1 MATLPPRRMNEQEG
15 LLGESDSRGIVR
27 LLGEVCAHPGDHA
40 AKKRHL
46 MDGLCRLIDADR
58 WAWGLAAQMEPGKP
72 SVHISLLHG
81 GFSEEAYA
89 AFTVAYNHPEMT
101 AIHAGFAKELAERR
115 CHLTRLR
122 QQMDPEDNYRKT
134 AAYPFWEKADI
145 EGIIMGLRPLDAT
158 TFSIIGIYRRR
169 GAPLFNEREN
179 RIAHILL
186 SEVPVLHTQG
196 WPDDHGGT
204 LPALP
209 ARKRTV
215 MALLVQGYTRGGIST
230 HLGLSPHT
238 VNDHAKAI
246 YKHFGVHSQ
255 AELIARF
262 RSGDGGDS

>member
-1 MATLPPRRMNEQEG
+1 MNKHDE
-15 LLGESDSRGIVR
+15 LLGEADSHAIVR

-40 AKKRHL
+40 ARKHYL
-46 MDGLCRLIDADR
+46 MDGLCRIIDADR

-89 AFTVAYNHPEMT
+89 AFTQAYNHPEMS

-122 QQMDPEDNYRKT
+122 QQMDPDANYKKT
-134 AAYPFWEKADI
+134 AAYPFWKKADI
-145 EGIIMGLRPLDAT
+145 EGVIMGLRPLDAT

-169 GAPLFNEREN
+169 SAPLFTEREN

-186 SEVPVLHTQG
+186 SEVPVLHAEG
-196 WPDDHGGT
+196 WPDDHGAT
-204 LPALP
+204 LPALS

-215 MALLVQGYTRGGIST
+215 MALLVQGYTRAGIAS
-230 HLGLSPHT
+230 HLKLSPHT
-238 VNDHAKAI
+238 VNDYVKEVFR
-246 YKHFGVHSQ
+246 HFGVHSQ
-255 AELIARF
+255 AELTTRF
-262 RSGDGGDS
+262 RRGDGGDA